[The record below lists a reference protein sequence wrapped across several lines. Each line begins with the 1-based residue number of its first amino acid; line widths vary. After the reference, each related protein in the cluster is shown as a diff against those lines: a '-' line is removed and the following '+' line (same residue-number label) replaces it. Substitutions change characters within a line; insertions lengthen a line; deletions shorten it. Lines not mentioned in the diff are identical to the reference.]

1 MGSDAAIALERPCPP
16 TFSQAFRANFRCL
29 LQWRRDVRRFV
40 PDPIDDQIIEE
51 LLDIAQYTPSV
62 GNSQPWRW
70 VDVTDRDRRASIR
83 DNFSLC
89 NAKALSG
96 YKGPKAELYAKL
108 KLAGLDVAPRQLAVF
123 CDDGTEQGSGLG
135 RRTMPETLHYS
146 AAMSIHTFWLAARMY
161 GIGLG
166 WISILDP
173 DEVRT
178 ILDVPERWQFIGYL
192 CVGYPVED
200 HLDPEL
206 ERAGWQARTSTG
218 RKIIQR

>member
-1 MGSDAAIALERPCPP
+1 MHYVAADAPLEGSDLIVTMASQLPHVLTGAL
-16 TFSQAFRANFRCL
+16 
-29 LQWRRDVRRFV
+29 
-40 PDPIDDQIIEE
+40 
-51 LLDIAQYTPSV
+51 
-62 GNSQPWRW
+62 
-70 VDVTDRDRRASIR
+70 
-83 DNFSLC
+83 
-89 NAKALSG
+89 
-96 YKGPKAELYAKL
+96 PKATVNVDEFPSATDL
-108 KLAGLDVAPRQLAVF
+108 GAPA
-123 CDDGTEQGSGLG
+123 TEQGSGLG

-161 GIGLG
+161 GLGLG

-178 ILDVPERWQFIGYL
+178 ILDVPSDWQFIGYL

-206 ERAGWQARTSTG
+206 ERAGWQSRTSVG